1 MSKQALGKGL
11 DALLGPGGDDLD
23 IFSGGDNGDF
33 NKNSIKESFVDISLI
48 VTNPDQ
54 PRKEFKEEALQELAD
69 SIKEIGIIQPVIVE
83 KKNGKYEIVAGER
96 RYRASKLAGLDRIPV
111 IEKSFSEEEKYEIAL
126 IENIQREDLSPIE
139 EAKAYQQLINN
150 YNLSQ
155 EALSR
160 KLGKK
165 RSTIANSLRLLKLPE
180 DMQDALNSSDIS
192 AGHARSILAVINPA
206 DQRILFNRIMSDGL
220 SVRES
225 EKQSS
230 DLNKG
235 IRMKSDSVRKDDKF
249 LKKKNPDVMDVE
261 QRFIDALGT
270 KVNLKGNL
278 AKGRIEI
285 TYFSREDLERIFDI
299 IVKN

>member
-1 MSKQALGKGL
+1 MSNKALGKGL
-11 DALLGPGGDDLD
+11 DALLGAGADNLD
-23 IFSGGDNGDF
+23 VFGGGDNGDIQASG
-33 NKNSIKESFVDISLI
+33 NSESFIDISLI
-48 VTNPDQ
+48 HANPNQ
-54 PRKEFKEEALQELAD
+54 PRKDFKEDALQELAD

-96 RYRASKLAGLDRIPV
+96 RYRASKLAGLKKIPV
-111 IEKSFSEEEKYEIAL
+111 IEKTFSEEEKYEIAL
-126 IENIQREDLSPIE
+126 IENIQRENLSPIE

-150 YNLSQ
+150 YSLSQ
-155 EALSR
+155 DALSK

-180 DMQDALNSSDIS
+180 DMQNALNNGEIS
-192 AGHARSILAVINPA
+192 AGHARSILSAINPA
-206 DQRILFNRIMSDGL
+206 DQRILFNRIISGGL

-230 DLNKG
+230 ELNKG
-235 IRMKSDSVRKDDKF
+235 IRKTSDSSKRNDTL

-278 AKGRIEI
+278 AKGKIEI
-285 TYFSREDLERIFDI
+285 TYFSKDDLERIFEI
-299 IVKN
+299 IVK